1 MYIEFGK
8 SRFLIISSKRIS
20 FGRKTIG
27 AIRKH
32 KVYFPLSMWK
42 DIYKVLPSVYKEVE
56 ADSDTTTTTDD
67 NSIKIDL
74 QDGSMEIEYK
84 DNSVN

>member
-1 MYIEFGK
+1 
-8 SRFLIISSKRIS
+8 
-20 FGRKTIG
+20 
-27 AIRKH
+27 
-32 KVYFPLSMWK
+32 MWK